1 MAIRMLGAA
10 GLAATVTLIVVGML
24 ALGFEVRLSQAISQG
39 LPLTLAVAAAVAAP
53 VGIIADEVQ

>member
-1 MAIRMLGAA
+1 MTIRVLGAA

-39 LPLTLAVAAAVAAP
+39 LPFTLAVAAAAAML
-53 VGIIADEVQ
+53 VGIIADEVR

>member
-39 LPLTLAVAAAVAAP
+39 LPLTLAVAAAVAVP